1 VDPLAAVYP
10 HVSPYNFVEN
20 NPIYRIDPTGL
31 GPEDPTIL
39 DEVTVTAKA
48 PNWLSRT
55 WFKVKQFLKSNE
67 FTASVDANIDL
78 GIQAGVKM
86 PFGQVQL
93 NASKVELF
101 SGGVDL
107 TKREGYIDNSIAD
120 DGAIVSQEASIVV
133 KLPVRLPGEGRNF
146 SLSAQV
152 GQTQRITDN
161 TGWLENGGYSSSG
174 YETYGDVSI
183 LVPVVRTSNPDLTRI
198 NQDPVSVTSSAKATT
213 GTNFTGLDIG
223 GGANFI
229 LGVNVNLKVGF
240 NAKK

>member
-1 VDPLAAVYP
+1 M
-10 HVSPYNFVEN
+10 
-20 NPIYRIDPTGL
+20 
-31 GPEDPTIL
+31 
-39 DEVTVTAKA
+39 
-48 PNWLSRT
+48 
-55 WFKVKQFLKSNE
+55 
-67 FTASVDANIDL
+67 DANIDL

-174 YETYGDVSI
+174 YKTYGDVSI
-183 LVPVVRTSNPDLTRI
+183 LVPVVRTSNPALTRI

-229 LGVNVNLKVGF
+229 LGINVNLKVGF